1 MKVFLPGNMARDAVI
16 AERLAQE
23 GCEMHIAS
31 SIRNPSLIAAA
42 DTSEGRFYPVSDVR
56 NPREIAEAAV
66 ASRADLFWLN
76 QDDALAAGAV
86 DEVAKR
92 APEMM
97 IASPDQESSRIEWD
111 KFDSRRIVQEIDNE
125 QDTSYNPLYFC
136 ATEPHEI
143 APIIKLFQ
151 DEMREAVVKPRGL
164 TGGHGVKVMGPHLA
178 DYDAAGQYAME
189 VLGDARQGG
198 VLIEEKLEGHEFTI
212 QGLTDGKT
220 LIVPPLTY
228 DYPYREDGDTGPGT
242 GGMGSFTMPPG
253 EQLPFL
259 DNGDYL
265 EATQLMRGVLGK
277 QAELGRDFKGVLYGS
292 FFKTPEGLKVVEF
305 NARIG
310 DPEALNIVESLA
322 EETTLTSILY
332 RIASKELSEQDV
344 RFKRVA
350 STAIYLVSP
359 DYAYRNGESQ
369 EFGLD
374 LDKIVASGCR
384 AYFSAAEQI
393 GPNRYRTTGA
403 SRTVALT
410 SRARTPWDARAKI
423 NEAIAA
429 GVTGPLQYRQDIG
442 DHDYIRI
449 ELANRSS

>member
-42 DTSEGRFYPVSDVR
+42 DTSEGQFYPVSDVR
-56 NPREIAEAAV
+56 NPHEIAEVAV
-66 ASRADLFWLN
+66 ASQADLFWLN
-76 QDDALAAGAV
+76 QDDALAGGVV
-86 DEVAKR
+86 DKVAER
-92 APEMM
+92 MPEMLV
-97 IASPDQESSRIEWD
+97 ASPNQESSRIEWD
-111 KFDSRRIVQEIDNE
+111 KFDSRRIVREIDDE
-125 QDTSYNPLYFC
+125 QGTAYNPHYFC

-143 APIIKLFQ
+143 GPIMRLFQ
-151 DEMREAVVKPRGL
+151 DQMTEAVIKPRGL
-164 TGGHGVKVMGPHLA
+164 TGGKGVKVMGPHLA
-178 DYDAAGQYAME
+178 DYAAASQYAAE
-189 VLGDARQGG
+189 VLRDPRQGG
-198 VLIEEKLEGHEFTI
+198 VVIEEKLEGHEFTI

-220 LIVPPLTY
+220 LIAPPVTY
-228 DYPYREDGDTGPGT
+228 DYPYREDDDTGPGT

-259 DNGDYL
+259 TDSDYL
-265 EATQLMRGVLGK
+265 EAIQLMRGVLGK
-277 QAELGRDFKGVLYGS
+277 QAELGRDFRGVLYGS

-305 NARIG
+305 NARMG

-322 EETTLTSILY
+322 EETTLTNILY
-332 RIASKELSEQDV
+332 RIASKELSEQDA

-369 EFGLD
+369 EFDLD
-374 LDKIVASGCR
+374 LDKIAASGCR
-384 AYFSAAEQI
+384 AYFSAAERI
-393 GPNRYRTTGA
+393 GLNRYRMTGA

-449 ELANRSS
+449 ELSR